1 MKIEINKSIIE
12 STISSI
18 QPFIEKRDSTSI
30 TSCILIQV
38 KDKELILKA
47 TDYEIGIIAKL
58 NCDSVEGDDTLAIN
72 GKKLLDSLKAL
83 KDDKI
88 TLEKKDYGD
97 KGEKLEIKQGKS
109 TIKLPSFIGDNFPTF
124 PENYKSSKLN
134 ILSKNLI
141 ESLKK
146 LLPVIEI
153 NNPRAEYRNALIDI
167 KDYKFNFVATDT
179 KRLEI
184 ISFTNQSVEKFNFMF
199 PKKAILEVQKLF
211 SEDADIYF
219 NDKNIVIE
227 NEKFTFWTKIPNGNF
242 IDYDKVVPKDIKH
255 RIHIDKD
262 KIIEALRIINAIWF
276 QAKLT
281 FSKDK
286 ISFEVVYNDKDFN
299 ATAEIDLD
307 KELNKEFIESLGDES
322 FSITLNSK
330 HILDFVAHINTQ
342 TFEFGIN
349 ENINSAHTLK
359 SDNFLLT
366 FMPILN

>member
-1 MKIEINKSIIE
+1 MKIEINKSVIE

-18 QPFIEKRDSTSI
+18 QPFLEKRDSTSI

-47 TDYEIGIIAKL
+47 TDYEIGILAKIQ
-58 NCDSVEGDDTLAIN
+58 CDNVEGDDTLAIN
-72 GKKLLDSLKAL
+72 GKKFLDSLKAL
-83 KDDKI
+83 KDEKI

-109 TIKLPSFIGDNFPTF
+109 TIKLPSFIGDNFPDF
-124 PENYKSSKLN
+124 PQDYKNSKLN
-134 ILSKNLI
+134 IDSKNLV

-153 NNPRAEYRNALIDI
+153 NNPRMEYRNALINI

-179 KRLEI
+179 KRLEV
-184 ISFTNQSVEKFNFMF
+184 ISFANQSVEKIDFMF
-199 PKKAILEVQKLF
+199 PKKAIMEIQKLF
-211 SEDADIYF
+211 TEDANIYF
-219 NDKNIVIE
+219 NDKNIILE
-227 NEKFTFWTKIPNGNF
+227 DDKFVFWTKIPNGNF
-242 IDYDKVVPKDIKH
+242 IDYEKVIPKDIKY
-255 RIHIDKD
+255 RINIDKD
-262 KIIEALRIINAIWF
+262 KIIEALRIINAIWH
-276 QAKLT
+276 QARLT

-286 ISFEVVYNDKDFN
+286 IFFEVVYNDKDFN

-307 KELNKEFIESLGDES
+307 TESNKDFIESLEDES

-342 TFEFGIN
+342 TFEFGVN
-349 ENINSAHTLK
+349 ENIHSAHTLK

-366 FMPILN
+366 FMPILD

>member
-18 QPFIEKRDSTSI
+18 QPFLEKRDSTSI

-38 KDKELILKA
+38 ENKELILKA
-47 TDYEIGIIAKL
+47 TDYEIGILAKIQ
-58 NCDSVEGDDTLAIN
+58 CESAEGEDTLAIN
-72 GKKLLDSLKAL
+72 GKKLLDALKAL

-109 TIKLPSFIGDNFPTF
+109 SIKLPSFIGENFPSF
-124 PENYKSSKLN
+124 PQDYKGSKLN
-134 ILSKNLI
+134 IDSKNLV

-153 NNPRAEYRNALIDI
+153 NNPRMEYRNALINI

-179 KRLEI
+179 KRLEV
-184 ISFTNQSVEKFNFMF
+184 ISFSNQSVEKLDFMF
-199 PKKAILEVQKLF
+199 PKKAIMEVQKLF
-211 SEDADIYF
+211 NEDANIYF
-219 NDKNIVIE
+219 NDKNIIIE
-227 NEKFTFWTKIPNGNF
+227 NETFVFWTKIPNGNF
-242 IDYDKVVPKDIKH
+242 IDFEKVVPKDIKY
-255 RIHIDKD
+255 RVHIDKD
-262 KIIEALRIINAIWF
+262 KIIEALKIINAIWF
-276 QAKLT
+276 QARLT
-281 FSKDK
+281 FKKDS
-286 ISFEVVYNDKDFN
+286 IFFEVVYNDKDFN
-299 ATAEIDLD
+299 ATAEIELD
-307 KELNKEFIESLGDES
+307 EELNKEFAESLGDES

-349 ENINSAHTLK
+349 ENIHAAHTLK

-366 FMPILN
+366 FMPILD